1 MLLHSRW
8 KNKVKKLEKSLE
20 SNRIKQESLSQQM
33 EMLKENAENLGTH
46 CEGLQQENLYLK
58 VNNSTFDYKLNN
70 Y

>member
-1 MLLHSRW
+1 MLLYPRW

-33 EMLKENAENLGTH
+33 EMLKENAENLGAH

-58 VNNSTFDYKLNN
+58 VKYFNI
-70 Y
+70 